1 MFEYGKGI
9 STTFYESNKTTKE
22 SSNKK
27 KKMIGNIKAN
37 IGRGRILQKPKELR
51 LVAFTDSDYVN
62 DEEDRK
68 SITR

>member
-1 MFEYGKGI
+1 
-9 STTFYESNKTTKE
+9 
-22 SSNKK
+22 
-27 KKMIGNIKAN
+27 MIGNIKAN